1 MITYFLS
8 GVRAEMCG
16 YKHTAADNRTTE
28 ASLQMVARQISVFL
42 WPQLPVQKRA
52 EVMHVCVP
60 VCVLYRNGLFY
71 YTQATNKV
79 LYKAGDHAVCLLAI
93 CKNPVIMLV

>member
-1 MITYFLS
+1 
-8 GVRAEMCG
+8 MCG

-28 ASLQMVARQISVFL
+28 TSLPMVARQISVFL
-42 WPQLPVQKRA
+42 WPQLPVQERA

-60 VCVLYRNGLFY
+60 ICVLYRSGLFY
-71 YTQATNKV
+71 NTQATNKV
-79 LYKAGDHAVCLLAI
+79 LCKAGDHAVCLLAI